1 MKRDPY
7 NDYNRLPM
15 EKAFNVRELGGYAAR
30 KGKITCYHEFLR
42 SDSLYGITKEDEE
55 FLLDYGVEAVIDLRG
70 EPEAVRCP
78 NPLAGYE
85 EVDYINL
92 PFITDNVLD
101 MREVRDQG
109 FDPCKFYVNLTE
121 YKEMVAQIMRFIID
135 HRDGCVLF
143 HCTAGKDR
151 TGVVA
156 MILLGICGVSKED
169 IMANYEVSFSYLDK
183 HVTVNYGEG
192 LEDLNNS
199 KREWIA
205 AAYDNIMDNYGSF
218 KNYLLECGLTKKEIR
233 RIRKKLL

>member
-1 MKRDPY
+1 MKRDAF

-42 SDSLYGITKEDEE
+42 SDSLFGITEEDEE
-55 FLLDYGVEAVIDLRG
+55 FLIDYGVEAVIDLRG
-70 EPEAVRCP
+70 EPEAVRHP
-78 NPLAGYE
+78 NPLAAYE

-101 MREVRDQG
+101 MREVRDKG

-151 TGVVA
+151 TGVIA
-156 MILLGICGVSKED
+156 MILLGICGVSRED
-169 IMANYEVSFSYLDK
+169 IMANYEVSFSYLDQ
-183 HVTVNYGEG
+183 HVEVHYGEG

-205 AAYDNIMDNYGSF
+205 AAYDHIMEEYGSF